1 MTALQDDIEAG
12 RRAGT
17 LARELESYF
26 TSLRTETMREWAM
39 SQPSDAEGR
48 ERLFQELRALT
59 RLEQRITRALNAGKL
74 AEKERDG

>member
-1 MTALQDDIEAG
+1 MATLQDNIESG

-26 TSLRTETMREWAM
+26 AALRAETQREWAM

-48 ERLFQELRALT
+48 ERLFYELRALT
-59 RLEQRITRALNAGKL
+59 RLEQRISRAINAGKL
-74 AEKERDG
+74 AEREKDG